1 MNNSVILLKYYER
14 EKAVNAPYEI
24 SSIDDYFTLIEIC
37 NNYGYIPEKINL
49 NTDLDFADYDLKK
62 YHRYA
67 TATVISVLYFT
78 EIIIQSKTL
87 KSVQPKMN

>member
-1 MNNSVILLKYYER
+1 MI
-14 EKAVNAPYEI
+14 
-24 SSIDDYFTLIEIC
+24 
-37 NNYGYIPEKINL
+37 
-49 NTDLDFADYDLKK
+49 KK